1 MTHFKWCGQFK
12 MLSEWGNKIH
22 FSEIRSFSLRSIP
35 SIMEQ
40 SSSLLAE
47 LDWNSFFDSAQPTAT
62 RRNWMLTL
70 RCWLLDHPESSR
82 GKLFQFPHRGAAQTH
97 FNEFNL
103 SDTAG
108 PFSSSR
114 ESVNAGAS
122 SGGKKKNAV
131 SISKLVHHA
140 NGWRSSRRAMMMVV
154 PKGSWNVAIC
164 GGREWRWEK
173 RSTAEKFIQFQRRH
187 TQHTLCNNSFMNC
200 SDPIAESLGESE
212 LVSLAKEW

>member
-12 MLSEWGNKIH
+12 MLSEWENKIH

-114 ESVNAGAS
+114 EGE
-122 SGGKKKNAV
+122 
-131 SISKLVHHA
+131 
-140 NGWRSSRRAMMMVV
+140 RE
-154 PKGSWNVAIC
+154 SWCEFEC
-164 GGREWRWEK
+164 GQKEECSQHQQIGPSCEWM
-173 RSTAEKFIQFQRRH
+173 AE
-187 TQHTLCNNSFMNC
+187 
-200 SDPIAESLGESE
+200 
-212 LVSLAKEW
+212 